1 MIFACSY
8 VKPSQLSTETSA
20 VDGKE
25 RNSVKA
31 GIHLNRIHSGW
42 KLSLWISHFL
52 LIGVFLRSQNDLL
65 YLLSGRQLPEKN
77 RFQRCQD
84 YLCQTIPTYLAGASS
99 RSSEV
104 HEGSVYHRGN
114 TNYAIS
120 TILTISS
127 ISSYICFGCLHCT
140 VPPWNSKYFL
150 LLNNFSQNC
159 SQ

>member
-25 RNSVKA
+25 HNSVKA
-31 GIHLNRIHSGW
+31 GIRLNQIHSGW
-42 KLSLWISHFL
+42 KLSLLISHFL
-52 LIGVFLRSQNDLL
+52 VIGVFLRSQSDLL
-65 YLLSGRQLPEKN
+65 YMLSGRQLLEKN
-77 RFQRCQD
+77 GFQRHQV
-84 YLCQTIPTYLAGASS
+84 YLCQIIPTYLAGARS

-104 HEGSVYHRGN
+104 HEGSVYHRGS

-120 TILTISS
+120 TVLTISS
-127 ISSYICFGCLHCT
+127 TSNYLCFVFWHCT
-140 VPPWNSKYFL
+140 LPPWNSKYFL